1 MSATITFSIDLSKID
16 KSKVIQGKKGTYYN
30 LTAFVNE
37 QVDQYGNNVA
47 IATGL
52 TKEER
57 EAGAKTHYLGNGKVI
72 STDGNISA
80 VQIGQAQPSQQ
91 SAPAPATADAD
102 DLDFPF

>member
-37 QVDQYGNNVA
+37 DVDQYGNNVA

-72 STDGNISA
+72 STNGSISA
-80 VQIGQAQPSQQ
+80 APLGQGQPSQQ
-91 SAPAPATADAD
+91 SAPAPAPTD
-102 DLDFPF
+102 DMDFPF

>member
-37 QVDQYGNNVA
+37 DVDQYGNNVA

-52 TKEER
+52 SKEER

-72 STDGNISA
+72 STNGSISA
-80 VQIGQAQPSQQ
+80 VPLRQGQPNQQ
-91 SAPAPATADAD
+91 AAPAAAPAD
-102 DLDFPF
+102 DMDFPF

>member
-37 QVDQYGNNVA
+37 DVDQYGNNVA

-72 STDGNISA
+72 STNGSISA
-80 VQIGQAQPSQQ
+80 VPLAQGQPSQQ
-91 SAPAPATADAD
+91 SAPAAPAD
-102 DLDFPF
+102 DMDFPF